1 MVTSTFA
8 VVDEALRDSLEV
20 YIIVEML
27 GFKFAG

>member
-8 VVDEALRDSLEV
+8 VVDKALRDSFEV